1 MNLLERITIQ
11 PDVRSGKPC
20 IAGTRITVYDILEYL
35 AGGMTESELLDDFP
49 TLEPDDLR
57 AALEFAALRER
68 RLNDRVKLET
78 LSTSRLGS

>member
-20 IAGTRITVYDILEYL
+20 IAGNRIIVYDILEYL
-35 AGGMTESELLDDFP
+35 AGGMTESELFEDFP
-49 TLEPDDLR
+49 TLELDNLC